1 MSNLTLEKK
10 AELFDYLAKHASELK
25 MSVGR
30 CSDWLYND
38 SRLKSPEKFASMLE
52 SFMIHEAFI
61 EMMNETDKD
70 EEE

>member
-25 MSVGR
+25 MSVDG

-38 SRLKSPEKFASMLE
+38 PATRTPDKFGAML
-52 SFMIHEAFI
+52 SSFI
-61 EMMNETDKD
+61 EMMNETDED
-70 EEE
+70 EEDEE